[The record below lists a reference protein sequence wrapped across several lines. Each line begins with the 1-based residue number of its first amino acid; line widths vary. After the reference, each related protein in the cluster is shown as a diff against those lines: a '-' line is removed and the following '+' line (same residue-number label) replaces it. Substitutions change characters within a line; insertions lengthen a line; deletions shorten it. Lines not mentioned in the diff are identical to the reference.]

1 MPDIAARFNEA
12 LWRIKAMLFKIRT
25 GLLALVVVLASG
37 LGARADE
44 PKIFTIPSFTF
55 ENGKTLS
62 NMRVAYDTYGELN
75 AARDNAILVT
85 HGASQG
91 RNGYKIFIGPG
102 KAFDTNKY
110 FVVTVDAIGG
120 GGSSKPADGLGAGF
134 PAYTIRDMVRA
145 QYDFITKGLGLKSLV
160 AVGGPSMG
168 SFQALEW
175 GIHFRNFMNGL
186 LLVVPSARS
195 DRHVHA
201 IFDAVINT
209 IQLDAKWNNGN
220 YTENPVDGIVTA
232 GMIYF
237 PWLYSDEHLNTLVNT
252 EDYQKAQRAFGTGWA
267 KTWDARGLIY
277 RYQATAKHDVSQ
289 SFGGDLADAL
299 SQIKAKTLIMPGM
312 TDRTLPTYMAREIY
326 RGVKNSVYV
335 EIPSYLG
342 HIACCPSN
350 EDSTEYVFITSHIKR
365 FLADLA
371 R

>member
-1 MPDIAARFNEA
+1 M
-12 LWRIKAMLFKIRT
+12 FKQFSS
-25 GLLALVVVLASG
+25 GLLAAFISLISALVSA
-37 LGARADE
+37 ADE
-44 PKIFTIPSFTF
+44 PRIFTLGKFTF
-55 ENGKTLS
+55 ENGKTLN

-120 GGSSKPADGLGAGF
+120 GGSSKPADGLGAEF

-145 QYDFITKGLGLKSLV
+145 QYELVTKGLAVKQLL

-175 GIHFRNFMNGL
+175 GIHFREFAKGL
-186 LLVVPSARS
+186 LLIVPSARS
-195 DRHVHA
+195 DRHVQA

-209 IQLDAKWNNGN
+209 IKLDAKWNNGN
-220 YTENPVDGIVTA
+220 YTENPAEGIVTA

-237 PWLYSDEHLNTLVNT
+237 PWLYSDEHLNTLVSD
-252 EDYQKAQRAFGTGWA
+252 EHYQKSQRAFGIGWA
-267 KTWDARGLIY
+267 KVWDARSLIY
-277 RYQATAKHDVSQ
+277 RYQATANHNVAQ
-289 SFGGDLADAL
+289 PFGGDMADAL
-299 SQIKAKTLIMPGM
+299 GQIKARTLIMPGM

-342 HIACCPSN
+342 HIACCPSS
-350 EDSTEYVFITSHIKR
+350 EDTAEYVFVSDQIKR
-365 FLADLA
+365 FLADLS

>member
-1 MPDIAARFNEA
+1 
-12 LWRIKAMLFKIRT
+12 MLPQIRT
-25 GLLALVVVLASG
+25 GLLAMVLVLGPG
-37 LGARADE
+37 LVARADE
-44 PKIFTIPSFTF
+44 PKIFTLASFTF
-55 ENGKTLS
+55 ENGKTLN
-62 NMRVAYDTYGELN
+62 NMRVAYDTHGELN
-75 AARDNAILVT
+75 AARDNALLVT

-102 KAFDTNKY
+102 KAFDTNRY
-110 FVVTVDAIGG
+110 FVITVDAIGG
-120 GGSSKPADGLGAGF
+120 GGSSKPADGLGAEF
-134 PAYTIRDMVRA
+134 PAYGIRDMVRA
-145 QYDFITKGLGLKSLV
+145 QYDLVTKGLGLKSLV

-175 GIHFRNFMNGL
+175 GIHFRDFMKGL
-186 LLVVPSARS
+186 LLIVPSARS

-201 IFDAVINT
+201 IFDAVIST
-209 IQLDAKWNNGN
+209 IKLDGKWNSGN

-237 PWLYSDEHLNTLVNT
+237 PWLYSDEHLNTLVSD
-252 EDYQKAQRAFGTGWA
+252 EDYQKAQRAFGAGWA
-267 KTWDARGLIY
+267 KVWDARGLIY

-289 SFGGDLADAL
+289 PFGGDMADSL
-299 SQIKAKTLIMPGM
+299 GRIKAKTLIMPGM
-312 TDRTLPTYMAREIY
+312 TDRTLPSYMGREIY

-342 HIACCPSN
+342 HIACCPSS
-350 EDSTEYVFITSHIKR
+350 EDTAEYVFISAQIKR